1 MPPKTITSAKD
12 YLIESAV
19 ITADRSEGSEIDI
32 TAIIIQLNIFEN
44 IERAYLTGSVT
55 VKDDLDLINQIDIT
69 GTERLELV
77 ISIPTNPVS
86 LTINFIIEGI
96 ESAIKYGDQPE
107 MVTFKLIQ
115 QVAFDSSTRKFSKAY
130 SGKPEEIIASILKDN
145 LNLDLINLSIPSAQ
159 AEMKVIIPYMT
170 PLQACDWILSRMT
183 TEYGAPYFL
192 YSAINEKSLV
202 LKDLQTILIENAW
215 NYSGGKGLPF
225 SYNQAQAQ
233 YTDNSDIRQ
242 QSFVIENVKYTNT
255 ENTSKLVKMG
265 AMGANYSWS
274 DVTSGITESRHFSLK
289 EALGQIESIVLKGN
303 KKLTIDAEYIMNNVK
318 IDQLNSSYVHQ
329 VLSRNTYLDY
339 NNYFEEN
346 DITKYML
353 TATARAMKILLF
365 KSNIQITVP
374 GIQFIFGENRS
385 IGTNNNLL
393 IYNSNVTLQGYPG
406 VDAEILKDKKR
417 SGDYLV
423 HSTLHM
429 FTLGKHSAVIYG
441 VKLTDQKA

>member
-183 TEYGAPYFL
+183 T
-192 YSAINEKSLV
+192 
-202 LKDLQTILIENAW
+202 
-215 NYSGGKGLPF
+215 
-225 SYNQAQAQ
+225 
-233 YTDNSDIRQ
+233 
-242 QSFVIENVKYTNT
+242 
-255 ENTSKLVKMG
+255 
-265 AMGANYSWS
+265 
-274 DVTSGITESRHFSLK
+274 
-289 EALGQIESIVLKGN
+289 
-303 KKLTIDAEYIMNNVK
+303 
-318 IDQLNSSYVHQ
+318 
-329 VLSRNTYLDY
+329 
-339 NNYFEEN
+339 
-346 DITKYML
+346 
-353 TATARAMKILLF
+353 
-365 KSNIQITVP
+365 
-374 GIQFIFGENRS
+374 
-385 IGTNNNLL
+385 
-393 IYNSNVTLQGYPG
+393 
-406 VDAEILKDKKR
+406 
-417 SGDYLV
+417 
-423 HSTLHM
+423 
-429 FTLGKHSAVIYG
+429 
-441 VKLTDQKA
+441 